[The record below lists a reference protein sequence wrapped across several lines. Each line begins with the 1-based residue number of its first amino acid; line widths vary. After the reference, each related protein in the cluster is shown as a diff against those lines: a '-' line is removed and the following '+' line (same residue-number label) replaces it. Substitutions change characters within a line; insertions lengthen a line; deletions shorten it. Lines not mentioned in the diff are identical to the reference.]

1 MNNFFNFNKLNNF
14 QNFNKILHIYMSIVN
29 KTNFNIIIQ

>member
-1 MNNFFNFNKLNNF
+1 MNNFFNNDILNTF
-14 QNFNKILHIYMSIVN
+14 QNFNKILYIYLSIVN